1 MLFNM
6 ANAVQC
12 KDGTIIIGDGLLK
25 ALKSHFPDLTTVPKM
40 EALNYLSTLNSTP
53 K

>member
-6 ANAVQC
+6 ANSVEC

-25 ALKSHFPDLTTVPKM
+25 ALNEHFRDLTNVPKM